1 MKRLKLIVACLVAMI
16 ALGSTQTFAK
26 KKNPKTPYGK
36 LAVEG
41 AQLVGENGEAVQLKG
56 VSFGWHC
63 MATRFY
69 NRSTVR
75 ELVNDWGANIVR
87 CAIGMDNK
95 FTEGDPEFTH
105 AFDYEPELGYALVDS
120 IVRGAV
126 ENGVY
131 VIIDFHSHRNNLETA
146 KQFFAKVSKKYG
158 KLENVLFEV
167 WNEPLKI
174 EWSECKQYAE
184 TLIPIIR
191 KNAPNSIII
200 VGTPT
205 WSQDVHLAAA
215 DPIVGQK
222 NIMYTLHFYAA
233 THKQYLRDR
242 MEQVIEKGLPVF
254 ITECGGMTADG
265 DGYLDPDE
273 WKAWIDVANK
283 HKVSWLAWSI
293 HDKNEVCSFIKPTA
307 SSFGEQWT
315 SGDLKPWA
323 DMVIKTLHVAPN

>member
-1 MKRLKLIVACLVAMI
+1 MKRLKIIVACIVAI
-16 ALGSTQTFAK
+16 LALETTQTYAK
-26 KKNPKTPYGK
+26 KNLVKPIYGRLSVK
-36 LAVEG
+36 G
-41 AQLVGENGEAVQLKG
+41 AQLVDEKGKPVQLRG
-56 VSFGWHC
+56 ISFGWHC

-75 ELVNDWGANIVR
+75 TLVKDWGANIVR

-95 FTEGDPEFTH
+95 FIEGDPEFRR
-105 AFDYEPELGYALVDS
+105 AFDYEPDLGYALVDS
-120 IVRGAV
+120 IVKGAV
-126 ENGVY
+126 ECGAY

-146 KQFFAKVSKKYG
+146 KQFFAQVSKKYG
-158 KLENVLFEV
+158 KLDNVLFEV
-167 WNEPLKI
+167 WNEPLQI
-174 EWSECKQYAE
+174 EWKECKQYAE

-215 DPIVGQK
+215 DPIIGQN

-242 MEQVIEKGLPVF
+242 MEQVIDQGLPVF

-265 DGYLDPDE
+265 DGYLNLEE
-273 WKAWIDVANK
+273 WEAWMNAADK

-307 SSFGEQWT
+307 SSFGEQWKAD
-315 SGDLKPWA
+315 DLKPWA
-323 DMVIKTLHVAPN
+323 EMVRKTLK

>member
-1 MKRLKLIVACLVAMI
+1 MKRLKIIVACIVAI
-16 ALGSTQTFAK
+16 LALETTQTYAK
-26 KKNPKTPYGK
+26 KNLVKPIYGRLSVK
-36 LAVEG
+36 G
-41 AQLVGENGEAVQLKG
+41 AQLVDEKGKPVQLRG
-56 VSFGWHC
+56 ISFGWHC

-75 ELVNDWGANIVR
+75 TLVKDWGANIVR

-95 FTEGDPEFTH
+95 FIEGDSEFRR
-105 AFDYEPELGYALVDS
+105 AFDYEPDLGYALVDS
-120 IVRGAV
+120 IVNGAV
-126 ENGVY
+126 ECGAY

-146 KQFFAKVSKKYG
+146 KQFFAQVSKKYG
-158 KLENVLFEV
+158 KLDNVLFEV
-167 WNEPLKI
+167 WNEPLQI
-174 EWSECKQYAE
+174 EWKECKQYAE

-215 DPIVGQK
+215 DPIIGQN

-242 MEQVIEKGLPVF
+242 MEQVIAQGLPVF

-265 DGYLDPDE
+265 DGYLNSEE
-273 WKAWIDVANK
+273 WEAWMNVADK

-307 SSFGEQWT
+307 SSFGEQWKAN
-315 SGDLKPWA
+315 DLKPWTE
-323 DMVIKTLHVAPN
+323 MVRKTLK